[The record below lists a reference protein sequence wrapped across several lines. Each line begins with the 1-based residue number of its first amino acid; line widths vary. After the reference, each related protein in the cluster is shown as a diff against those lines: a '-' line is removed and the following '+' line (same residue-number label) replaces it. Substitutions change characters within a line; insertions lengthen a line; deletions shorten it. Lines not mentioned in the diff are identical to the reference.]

1 MAVLLAKRS
10 LAWEGAVR
18 PRSVDNFLKQA
29 RVPYTTFRHPEA
41 FTAQAEAAASH
52 VPGRSWVKI
61 VVCFADDEPIQAVLP
76 APFMVDLE
84 QLLVLT
90 GACIIRLATEPEF
103 RKLYPDCEPGAMPPF
118 GTLYFQRVFVDR
130 ILVGESEMVFNA
142 GTHIDAIRMHYE
154 DFAVVANPVVGAFC
168 CQPSAKASTPQTR
181 KSPGPQEFV

>member
-1 MAVLLAKRS
+1 MAVLLAKLS
-10 LAWEGAVR
+10 LAGEGAVR

-29 RVPYTTFRHPEA
+29 RIPYTTFRHPEA

-84 QLLVLT
+84 RLLVLT
-90 GACIIRLATEPEF
+90 GACAIRLATEPEF
-103 RKLYPDCEPGAMPPF
+103 RRLYPDCEAGAMPPF
-118 GTLYFQRVFVDR
+118 GTLYFQRVFVDQS
-130 ILVGESEMVFNA
+130 LVGETEMVFNA
-142 GTHIDAIRMHYE
+142 GTHTDAIRMHYE
-154 DFAVVANPVVGAFC
+154 DFAVVAKPVVGAFC
-168 CQPSAKASTPQTR
+168 CKQSAKVGSAEFR